1 MVSNKLNLFPI
12 WKSLIY
18 IKLMTFRIYLNSN
31 ITSSHR
37 KYKNILSNE
46 IKFSQL
52 NITKFNRDLSSNFKF
67 QTSRLKQNP
76 DGRFYRSKLSSTRGR
91 RDRLVEEGMHARNA
105 EKSQRPER

>member
-12 WKSLIY
+12 WK
-18 IKLMTFRIYLNSN
+18 LMIFRIYLNSN

-76 DGRFYRSKLSSTRGR
+76 DGRFYRSKFYMGSKR
-91 RDRLVEEGMHARNA
+91 
-105 EKSQRPER
+105 